1 MSQSYQEKLG
11 CRDWIS
17 DKPWKIGRIWTF
29 GHHLQDWPRP
39 TEEHTQQH
47 GRKELRALRKEF
59 TWTWAERV
67 RNNKKKKVEE
77 MESGVRM
84 IKFQLME
91 YLRKQ
96 AKKAMRF
103 HISVLYILLK
113 ELNI

>member
-1 MSQSYQEKLG
+1 MLPAFLNTVKKNRLKGSNEIANRWYPNLEEEKTIMSQSYQEKLG

-67 RNNKKKKVEE
+67 RNNKKKK
-77 MESGVRM
+77 SRRNGKRG
-84 IKFQLME
+84 
-91 YLRKQ
+91 
-96 AKKAMRF
+96 
-103 HISVLYILLK
+103 
-113 ELNI
+113 